1 MGWDWVLRDNDLL
14 RNLDARPF
22 GLPDRLL
29 LQVVY
34 LVWEPLNEQTFIQF
48 ANTWRHSARDGAEN
62 WVQLE

>member
-22 GLPDRLL
+22 DLPDRLM

-34 LVWEPLNEQTFIQF
+34 LVWEPLNEQAFIQF
-48 ANTWRHSARDGAEN
+48 ANT
-62 WVQLE
+62 